1 VCGQTRQDS
10 RLARVVHYWRA
21 NRLKPST
28 IAVYVRWVRC
38 FVEAHGHQADAETG
52 HVHRA
57 AVVAFARAYARAR
70 GIGVR
75 DAQEAACSALHAW
88 SMALAALGI
97 AVPAWAPVRRGLAPG
112 DPVCR
117 AFAAHQRQHRGL
129 TQRSLLKQLHHARAW
144 RAFLD
149 WRRQTVAAAELRDVD
164 AFVTACAQRYA
175 RTTVAD
181 ICSSLRA
188 FLRFLHASGRRHDD
202 LAASVVA
209 PLVRCGARPP
219 RALPW
224 ADVRRLLG
232 GVDQS
237 TRVGRR
243 DFALLLIM
251 ATYGMGAGEVTAL
264 ALDDID
270 WRAGTLRVHRPKTGT
285 PIVVPLLPPV
295 AHALVRYLRH
305 GRPRVT
311 PARQVF
317 VRMRA
322 PYTALTSSS
331 AVRHIIVTHARD
343 AGISA
348 PYLGS
353 HVLRHSHATQQ
364 INTGA
369 PVKVVADILGHR
381 RPESTS
387 AYARVALERLREL
400 ALPVPAWR

>member
-1 VCGQTRQDS
+1 VATLGGH
-10 RLARVVHYWRA
+10 LARVVRYWRA
-21 NRLKPST
+21 NGLKPST
-28 IAVYVRWVRC
+28 IAVYVRWIRG
-38 FVEAHGHQADAETG
+38 FSEAHRHHADAETAP
-52 HVHRA
+52 VHRA
-57 AVVAFARAYARAR
+57 AVVAFARSYAHAR
-70 GIGVR
+70 GIRVR
-75 DAQEAACSALHAW
+75 NAQAAACSALHAW
-88 SMALAALGI
+88 SMALPALGVV
-97 AVPAWAPVRRGLAPG
+97 VPPWAPVRGAPEPV
-112 DPVCR
+112 DPVGQ

-129 TQRSLLKQLHHARAW
+129 TQRSILKQLCHAGAW
-144 RAFLD
+144 RAFLHR
-149 WRRQTVAAAELRDVD
+149 RRQSLAGAKLRDVD
-164 AFVTACAQRYA
+164 AFVTACAQRHA

-188 FLRFLHASGRRHDD
+188 FLRFLHATGRRRDD
-202 LAASVVA
+202 LAVSVVA
-209 PLVRCGARPP
+209 PLVRRGARPP

-264 ALDDID
+264 TLDDID
-270 WRAGTLRVHRPKTGT
+270 WRAGTLRVRRPKTGA
-285 PIVVPLLPPV
+285 PIVVPLLAPV
-295 AHALVRYLRH
+295 ARALVRYLRQ
-305 GRPRVT
+305 GRPCAI

-317 VRMRA
+317 VRMHA
-322 PYTALTSSS
+322 PYTALSSSS
-331 AVRHIIVTHARD
+331 AVRHILMTHAQV

-353 HVLRHSHATQQ
+353 HVLRHSHATRQ

-369 PVKVVADILGHR
+369 PVQVVADILGHR

-387 AYARVALERLREL
+387 AYARVALDRLREM
-400 ALPVPAWR
+400 ALPVPSWR